1 MVLLKSNKI
10 NKCDE
15 KKCLLNDREEDI
27 SIYIDHEITAL
38 IQRIELRNTDVH
50 PGCLHVLV
58 KKHLEYQ
65 SVKIFAELMEKYP
78 GGEEVRIS

>member
-50 PGCLHVLV
+50 PACLHVLV

>member
-15 KKCLLNDREEDI
+15 KKFLLNEREEDI

-38 IQRIELRNTDVH
+38 IQRLEARNADVH
-50 PGCLHVLV
+50 PGCVHVLV
-58 KKHLEYQ
+58 KKNLEYQ

>member
-1 MVLLKSNKI
+1 METKKI
-10 NKCDE
+10 KCE
-15 KKCLLNDREEDI
+15 ERNCLLNDREENI

-38 IQRIELRNTDVH
+38 IQRLEARNADVH
-50 PGCLHVLV
+50 LGCLHVLV

>member
-38 IQRIELRNTDVH
+38 IQRLVARNADVH
-50 PGCLHVLV
+50 PGCSHVLV

>member
-1 MVLLKSNKI
+1 MVLLMSNKI
-10 NKCDE
+10 NKCE
-15 KKCLLNDREEDI
+15 ERNCILKDREEDI

-38 IQRIELRNTDVH
+38 IQRLELKNSDVH
-50 PGCLHVLV
+50 PGCLHVMV